1 MWKRLFGWWLLAE
14 DTLGVLSA
22 PRPDIQRSDREVDQL
37 FRESWL
43 FTAAR
48 GMAAKAGQ
56 AWADSRAI
64 AAIRTLGADLLPP
77 EPAARVRV
85 VGVLALVASVTGLGV
100 QALKPIP
107 LGPRT
112 WIVPA
117 LTAAAGVLVALA
129 AAPIARALE
138 DKAQ

>member
-1 MWKRLFGWWLLAE
+1 MWKRLFGWWFLAE
-14 DTLGVLSA
+14 DALRVLSA
-22 PRPDIQRSDREVDQL
+22 PRPDVRRTDREVDQL

-43 FTAAR
+43 FTAGR
-48 GMAAKAGQ
+48 GMAMKAGH

-64 AAIRTLGADLLPP
+64 AAITTLGADLFPP

-85 VGVLALVASVTGLGV
+85 VGVLAFVASVTGLGV
-100 QALKPIP
+100 QALKPIS
-107 LGPRT
+107 LGPLT

-117 LTAAAGVLVALA
+117 LTAAAGVVVALA